1 MRILNHP
8 NTVKLL
14 EVTDTEETLFIVMEY
29 LSGGDLF
36 THLEAKGRTMEGEA
50 QGPFQKLFSSLHHC
64 HQLGVVHRD
73 LKLDNLLLDANNT
86 AKISDFTLSN
96 QWHPGKKLDAFCGS
110 PAFMAPGLFLGSP
123 YTGPE
128 EDVWSLGSIQYT
140 EVTGSLPFRG

>member
-64 HQLGVVHRD
+64 HQLV
-73 LKLDNLLLDANNT
+73 
-86 AKISDFTLSN
+86 
-96 QWHPGKKLDAFCGS
+96 WC
-110 PAFMAPGLFLGSP
+110 
-123 YTGPE
+123 TG
-128 EDVWSLGSIQYT
+128 T
-140 EVTGSLPFRG
+140 

>member
-8 NTVKLL
+8 NIVKLL
-14 EVTDTEETLFIVMEY
+14 EVIDTEGTLFIVMEY
-29 LSGGDLF
+29 LSGGDFF
-36 THLEAKGRTMEGEA
+36 TRLEAKGHTMEGEA

-73 LKLDNLLLDANNT
+73 LKLDNLLLDANNN
-86 AKISDFTLSN
+86 AKISDFVLSN
-96 QWHPGKKLDAFCGS
+96 QWHPGKKPNTFCGS

-128 EDVWSLGSIQYT
+128 EDV
-140 EVTGSLPFRG
+140 

>member
-29 LSGGDLF
+29 LSRGDLF
-36 THLEAKGRTMEGEA
+36 THLEAKE
-50 QGPFQKLFSSLHHC
+50 KLVSSLHHC

-96 QWHPGKKLDAFCGS
+96 QWHPGKKLDTFCSS
-110 PAFMAPGLFLGSP
+110 PVFMAPGLFLGSP

-128 EDVWSLGSIQYT
+128 VDVWRLGGVQYT